1 MCNRTV
7 GVMSLDS
14 SNFGFDMRGKCME
27 VPVFGVVG
35 QQLVYQ
41 LDASLRS
48 MRNQARNACTI
59 LWRELEV
66 CVLWSPANC
75 NWFFLVSALKYIYWR
90 CLFGSGLRLKPQIS
104 ILLTSSTCPETPE
117 VECPKF
123 CVFFVSGPSH
133 CSLPFMSTHK
143 WLCWLTLSNFLTVQQ
158 FHPHFVQLL
167 QLQHLLIILKCV
179 CFSSICTYSV
189 FLILRTYRIQ
199 TTEFLKLSL

>member
-1 MCNRTV
+1 MQAWEACGIRRA
-7 GVMSLDS
+7 MP
-14 SNFGFDMRGKCME
+14 
-27 VPVFGVVG
+27 VPSCGAN
-35 QQLVYQ
+35 LK
-41 LDASLRS
+41 S
-48 MRNQARNACTI
+48 ACCDLLLI
-59 LWRELEV
+59 
-66 CVLWSPANC
+66 AID
-75 NWFFLVSALKYIYWR
+75 FFLVSALKYIYWR
-90 CLFGSGLRLKPQIS
+90 CLFKSGLRLKPQIS